1 MNRTP
6 SFIVQYFGDY
16 ILLDRIAVGGMAEIF
31 RAKQSG
37 ARGFEKIVVIKKIL
51 QHLGDDPEFVSMFED
66 EAKIAAQLNQANI
79 VQIYELGEV
88 NENLYIVMEYVEGKN
103 LRDVIRALSTKNL
116 QLSIPQS
123 LFIIS
128 EILKGLDY
136 AHRKTDSQGKALEIV
151 HRDMS
156 PQNVIVSY
164 EGEVKILD
172 FGIAKASSKLS
183 KTEVGVLKGKFSYMS
198 PEQASGRLISQST
211 DLYAVGVMFHEMLTG
226 QRLFRA
232 ETDMETLERVRQAI
246 VPKPSETN
254 PSIPEELDQ
263 IVLKALHRNES
274 KRFVNAGEFLGALT
288 EFSFNH
294 KMSYNSQGLSSFLK
308 TLFASNIEKERQAL
322 QRSLREKPLEDQS
335 VAKNIKT
342 HIAFK
347 SPQLHPSSSQNSQ
360 EDDEITVFT
369 KSDRPRSHRFFRF
382 SIYIF
387 LGVSILAYFW
397 SLQSNKENAQ
407 SSASQIEKE
416 EITTTPVIE
425 NQTPPENS
433 AQDLQ
438 KDSKKELET
447 KATKDQSPGSA
458 SAPKTTSRVAVP
470 EAKRKGSALG
480 EIFGNL
486 TPPAIENPTV
496 RVEPRGAVKAW
507 TFIDLVAPLE
517 GYAVVYINDTRWG
530 EIPSPNA
537 RNIRLEAGR
546 HRIRCETQDQIYESE
561 ITLNRDTR
569 TSIRCQELESRAR

>member
-1 MNRTP
+1 MDRTP

-116 QLSIPQS
+116 QLSIPQTV
-123 LFIIS
+123 FIVS

-136 AHRKTDSQGKALEIV
+136 AHRKTDSQGRALEIV

-211 DLYAVGVMFHEMLTG
+211 DLYAVGVMLHEMLTG

-232 ETDMETLERVRQAI
+232 DTDMETLERVRQAI
-246 VPKPSETN
+246 VPKPSEKN
-254 PSIPEELDQ
+254 ASIPQELDQ
-263 IVLKALHRNES
+263 IVLKALQRDES

-294 KMSYNSQGLSSFLK
+294 KMSYNSQGMASFLK

-322 QRSLREKPLEDQS
+322 QRSLKEKPLEDQS

-347 SPQLHPSSSQNSQ
+347 SPQL
-360 EDDEITVFT
+360 
-369 KSDRPRSHRFFRF
+369 
-382 SIYIF
+382 
-387 LGVSILAYFW
+387 
-397 SLQSNKENAQ
+397 Q
-407 SSASQIEKE
+407 SSE
-416 EITTTPVIE
+416 
-425 NQTPPENS
+425 
-433 AQDLQ
+433 
-438 KDSKKELET
+438 
-447 KATKDQSPGSA
+447 
-458 SAPKTTSRVAVP
+458 
-470 EAKRKGSALG
+470 
-480 EIFGNL
+480 
-486 TPPAIENPTV
+486 
-496 RVEPRGAVKAW
+496 
-507 TFIDLVAPLE
+507 
-517 GYAVVYINDTRWG
+517 
-530 EIPSPNA
+530 
-537 RNIRLEAGR
+537 
-546 HRIRCETQDQIYESE
+546 
-561 ITLNRDTR
+561 
-569 TSIRCQELESRAR
+569 